1 MARKPLIAGNWKLN
15 HAPREAREVA
25 IGLLGQTLPSSVDV
39 AICPTF
45 LALPGVV
52 DALSGQDAIAVG
64 AQNAYWED
72 SGAYTGEVSAAMLA
86 GMVTYVIV
94 GHSERRQYFG
104 ETDETVSKRVQA
116 VLRHGLTPIIC
127 VGETLAENEAGQ
139 TAEVVQRQVKAAYA
153 GLSAGDAAR
162 TVVAYEPV
170 WAIGTGKNATGDYAN
185 AVCGTHI
192 RAIVGELFGREVAEG
207 LRIQYGGS
215 VKPDN
220 AAEFAKQANIDGALV
235 GGASLK
241 VESFMGII
249 NAWAAAV
256 A

>member
-1 MARKPLIAGNWKLN
+1 MARKPFIAGNWKLN
-15 HAPREAREVA
+15 HAPGVAREVA
-25 IGLLGQTLPSSVDV
+25 LGLAGQTLPGSVDV

-45 LALPGVV
+45 LALPGVA
-52 DALSGQDAIAVG
+52 DALSGQDAVAVG

-72 SGAYTGEVSAAMLA
+72 SGAFTGEVSAAMLA

-104 ETDETVSKRVQA
+104 ETDATVNKRVQA
-116 VLRHGLTPIIC
+116 VLKHGLTPIIC

-139 TAEVVQRQVKAAYA
+139 TAEVVQRQMKAAYA
-153 GLSAGDAAR
+153 GLSAEDAAR

-192 RAIVGELFGREVAEG
+192 RAVVGELFGDGVAEG

-241 VESFMGII
+241 VETFMGII

-256 A
+256 E